1 MQYLLCLSYRDKTGW
16 MLVWGCLCWIPSLY
30 TFSSYFLVLNAPSLG
45 LFWEISLLITGIFAI
60 WFHSEVDQQKTDFKN
75 SVDLD
80 NVKQLK
86 VVL

>member
-45 LFWEISLLITGIFAI
+45 LFWEISLLITGIFA
-60 WFHSEVDQQKTDFKN
+60 QQKTDFKN
-75 SVDLD
+75 AIDLD
-80 NVKQLK
+80 DVKQLK